1 MVKSNFSPIPNA
13 LVTQTV
19 TNSAAGI
26 SAGSIPAGAR
36 YAEGYV
42 RTASIVETRD
52 GTTPTTTKG
61 NQWDAGEIIYLR
73 SRAEITGFQAIEQ
86 DTGSTATIDWQFFNI
101 SPE

>member
-1 MVKSNFSPIPNA
+1 MANKNFSPIPNS

-19 TNSAAGI
+19 TNTAGGI
-26 SAGSIPAGAR
+26 SAASIPAGAR

-52 GTTPTTTKG
+52 QTTPTASKG
-61 NQWDAGEIIYLR
+61 NQWDAGDIIYLR
-73 SRAEITGFQAIEQ
+73 SRDEIINFQAIEQ
-86 DTGSTATIDWQFFNI
+86 DTGSTETIDWQFFNI